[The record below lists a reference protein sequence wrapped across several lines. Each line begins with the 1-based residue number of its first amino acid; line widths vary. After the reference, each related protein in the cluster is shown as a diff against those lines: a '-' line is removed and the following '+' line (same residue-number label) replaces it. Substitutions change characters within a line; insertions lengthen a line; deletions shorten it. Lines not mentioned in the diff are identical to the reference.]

1 MGDGKEAQNVQVQ
14 AEGMQRVG
22 GAGARSPDA
31 VEALPQAHG
40 HARGA
45 RHRGRFS
52 GSDLVGVLWCYGV
65 IGTGKGGIGRRQW
78 QDIANTERREVQV
91 TGPPKPEC
99 DAPLFYGP
107 GGPDWKPRGTR
118 SSRCWPG
125 FCGPDWNP
133 DSHSIHPH
141 LGGSLQ
147 TQTGIIEAWLLA
159 PLQPCVECRPSH
171 AEVV

>member
-52 GSDLVGVLWCYGV
+52 GSDLVGVLRCYGV

-91 TGPPKPEC
+91 TGPPE
-99 DAPLFYGP
+99 
-107 GGPDWKPRGTR
+107 TR
-118 SSRCWPG
+118 VRCSSFLR
-125 FCGPDWNP
+125 
-133 DSHSIHPH
+133 
-141 LGGSLQ
+141 
-147 TQTGIIEAWLLA
+147 AWRA
-159 PLQPCVECRPSH
+159 
-171 AEVV
+171 